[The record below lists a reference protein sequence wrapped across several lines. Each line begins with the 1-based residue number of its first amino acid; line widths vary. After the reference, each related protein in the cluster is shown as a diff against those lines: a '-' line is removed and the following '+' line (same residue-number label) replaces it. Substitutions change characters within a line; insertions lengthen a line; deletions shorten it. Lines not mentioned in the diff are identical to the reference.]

1 MRPGIYHDLPT
12 SRVVKSE
19 SPFSVTGSYMGS
31 KNSTFLWEGDRDRAL
46 TEARRSGCALDLWF
60 RLAEQRAKSHQ
71 EFSAWLKE
79 VHGK

>member
-1 MRPGIYHDLPT
+1 
-12 SRVVKSE
+12 
-19 SPFSVTGSYMGS
+19 MGS

-79 VHGK
+79 VHAKYRARFGNAAAQPAV